1 MARPLLIDGKF
12 PMRIF
17 TNNGYRYAVTR
28 TSVRKADGRYNH
40 PQKLWGTV
48 DEDLIFIPNS
58 RFLALSDEDRAAI
71 LIPENWKIAH
81 DGAGVPVRAGTPA
94 SMCALL

>member
-1 MARPLLIDGKF
+1 MARPLLVDGKF

-48 DEDLIFIPNS
+48 DEDLNFTPNS
-58 RFLALSDEDRAAI
+58 RFLALSDEERAEHDI
-71 LIPENWKIAH
+71 LPPFPSWYK
-81 DGAGVPVRAGTPA
+81 P
-94 SMCALL
+94 

>member
-40 PQKLWGTV
+40 PQKLWGRWTR
-48 DEDLIFIPNS
+48 I
-58 RFLALSDEDRAAI
+58 
-71 LIPENWKIAH
+71 
-81 DGAGVPVRAGTPA
+81 
-94 SMCALL
+94 

>member
-48 DEDLIFIPNS
+48 DEDLNFTPNS
-58 RFLALSDEDRAAI
+58 RFLALSDEERAALNERNRKMI
-71 LIPENWKIAH
+71 DEAE
-81 DGAGVPVRAGTPA
+81 V
-94 SMCALL
+94 ALRKR